1 MSNKQN
7 DHYNETV
14 MEAQEE
20 PVTKIM
26 AEALKEVHKHWCS
39 TYVDRT
45 DPEYFENKFDYQ
57 MRQDSTQR

>member
-14 MEAQEE
+14 AEAKEE

-26 AEALKEVHKHWCS
+26 AEALQEINHWCS

-45 DPEYFENKFDYQ
+45 DPEYFESKFDYQ